1 MRDKIANLIVWAV
14 ASAVLVLADQYTKAL
29 AVTHLKNQ
37 EACVILDGVFEL
49 LYSENRGAA
58 FGMMQGRQGIFFL
71 IGVAV
76 LIVAAYAMYRLPAWK
91 HHRYHW
97 MKICVILITAGAI
110 GNMVDR
116 VSQGYVVDFLYFS
129 LINFPIFNVADIYVT
144 VATGLLIVLMFFY
157 YRDEDLECLQ
167 LHPGKTSDRKK
178 SFDKKHIS
186 DGKNI
191 SDEKNASDKKGE
203 VI

>member
-14 ASAVLVLADQYTKAL
+14 ASAVLVLADQFTKVL

-37 EACVILDGVFEL
+37 KAYVILDGVFEL

-58 FGMMQGRQGIFFL
+58 FGIMQGRQGIFFL

-97 MKICVILITAGAI
+97 IKICVILITAGAI
-110 GNMVDR
+110 GNMADR

-157 YRDEDLECLQ
+157 YSEEDLKCLQ
-167 LHPGKTSDRKK
+167 LHSGKTSDRKK
-178 SFDKKHIS
+178 SFDEKHIS

-191 SDEKNASDKKGE
+191 SDEKKASDKKEE